1 MLEEVRITGLGVIDD
16 AVLEL
21 SPGFNVVT
29 GETGA
34 GKTMVVSGLG
44 LLFGGRADPSRV
56 RPGAERANVEGRL
69 SVDADGVVAR
79 QVNEAGGD
87 LDDDGGT
94 LILSRSVSAEG
105 RSRAYAGGRSVPVS
119 LLTYLADDL
128 VAVHGQSDQQQ
139 LLKPGRQ
146 REALDRFAGADLA
159 KLLTAYQRAYHRHRE
174 VRDEL
179 DELTTRARERQRE
192 AEDLR
197 LGLAEIEQTEPAEG
211 EDIELLAE
219 EERLSHAD
227 ALHTAATSAHEAL
240 LGDPSSG
247 SYDTPDAVTLL
258 GLARQALEAAS
269 HHDAALAALGTR
281 VSEAAYLVSD
291 VAADLASYAQS
302 VEADPVRLAAVQER
316 RAELGRLIRKFGE
329 AAATL
334 PGGTPAA
341 SQTADGAPVPGGIA
355 AAGEAADGASE
366 TAGATDADG
375 TAASAAAPPDGTP
388 AAQEQAGPAV
398 GVAAVLLWAKR
409 ASARLMELEG
419 DDDRISGLAEE
430 EAALAAEVGELS
442 GQLTA
447 ARTEAAERFAADV
460 TGELTALAMPHARVT
475 VAVTPLREP
484 GPYGADDIEV
494 RLAAHPGAP
503 ALPLHKGASGGEL
516 SRVMLAIEVVFA
528 GADPVPTFVFDE
540 VDAGVGGKAA
550 VEVGRRLARLAGRA
564 QVIVVTHLPQV
575 AAFADTHLM
584 VERADDGSVT
594 RSGVAR
600 LDTGERVRELS
611 RMLAGLEDSEFGRA
625 HAEELLAAAAAEREG
640 RPAPITDPRQ
650 PGRHERPAGTG

>member
-44 LLFGGRADPSRV
+44 LLFGGRGDPARV

-69 SVDADGVVAR
+69 SVDADGAVAR

-159 KLLTAYQRAYHRHRE
+159 KLLTAYQRSYHRHRE

-179 DELTTRARERQRE
+179 DELTTRARQRQRE

-197 LGLAEIEQTEPAEG
+197 LGLAEIEQAEPAEG

-219 EERLSHAD
+219 EQRLSHAD

-247 SYDTPDAVTLL
+247 SYETPDAVTLL
-258 GLARQALEAAS
+258 GIARQALEVAS

-341 SQTADGAPVPGGIA
+341 GETADGAPVP
-355 AAGEAADGASE
+355 
-366 TAGATDADG
+366 DG
-375 TAASAAAPPDGTP
+375 TAAANGADGAPETAGTADADETAAPEAAQPDGTP
-388 AAQEQAGPAV
+388 AAQERAGPAV

-409 ASARLMELEG
+409 ASARLLELEG
-419 DDDRISGLAEE
+419 DDDRIAGLAEE

-460 TGELTALAMPHARVT
+460 TAELTALAMPHARVT

-484 GPYGADDIEV
+484 GLYGADDIEV

-550 VEVGRRLARLAGRA
+550 VEVGRRLARLASRA

-600 LDTGERVRELS
+600 LDTGGRVRELS

-640 RPAPITDPRQ
+640 RPAASADPRQ
-650 PGRHERPAGTG
+650 PGRHERSAGTG